1 MPIMT
6 IYQLTAEKK
15 MFAFVV
21 GVSLLMLLVYGG
33 YLNARRSGHAGKRG
47 SSGRRSKSAVPVVV
61 AMKSATSNATSVGRS
76 RVDVHKVDP
85 VFGHASE
92 VEGDRAGGST
102 AAFSTSGERRQ
113 LRAIIAIGGGITS
126 GNMRDVGESN
136 IASKLPFFT
145 MFLPTFCQTA
155 SRDFE
160 YRVYLAYDHTDR
172 VFGNGRLQTAL
183 RRAFDDATRRLC
195 VLNGSAVDV
204 SLHLVEC
211 SHAGKPAWAQNDAML
226 EAYLDHVDYL
236 YRVNDD
242 TRMLT
247 GGWTE
252 KFISTLEAYDP
263 PGVGVVGPNHS
274 GGNVDILTYD
284 FVHRTHVDV
293 FGFYYPRLFTDW
305 YADDWIT
312 MVYKPSRSTKLS
324 SVQLQHMIAFG
335 HRYKE
340 RMNLYKWRDVQ
351 IDDDKPTVTR
361 YVRYS

>member
-1 MPIMT
+1 MT
-6 IYQLTAEKK
+6 IYQLIVEKK
-15 MFAFVV
+15 KTFAFLV
-21 GVSLLMLLVYGG
+21 GVSLLMVLVYGG
-33 YLNARRSGHAGKRG
+33 YWKARSFGHAGKR
-47 SSGRRSKSAVPVVV
+47 SSGGRRSKSGLPVVV
-61 AMKSATSNATSVGRS
+61 AMKSATPNATSVGRG
-76 RVDVHKVDP
+76 RVDVHKEDP
-85 VFGHASE
+85 IFGHA
-92 VEGDRAGGST
+92 GDVDAGGST
-102 AAFSTSGERRQ
+102 AAFSTVGQRRQ
-113 LRAIIAIGGGITS
+113 SRAIIAVGGGITS
-126 GNMRDVGESN
+126 GNMSDVGESN
-136 IASKLPFFT
+136 FASKLPFFT
-145 MFLPTFCQTA
+145 TFLPTFCQTA

-172 VFGNGRLQTAL
+172 VFGNGRLQTAF

-263 PGVGVVGPNHS
+263 PRVGVVGPNNS
-274 GGNVDILTYD
+274 GGNVGILTYD

-324 SVQLQHMIAFG
+324 SVQLQHMTAFG
-335 HRYKE
+335 RRYKE
-340 RMNLYKWRDVQ
+340 HMNLYKWRDVQ

-361 YVRYS
+361 YVRYR